1 VLHKTHKLR
10 GYHIMATDGEIG
22 HADEFLLDDRGWNV
36 RYLVVDTSNW
46 IGGKSVLISSA
57 SVAGIDSPNQK
68 ILVNLTRS
76 EIEHSP
82 SIETAE
88 IELVETLPAVWIM

>member
-1 VLHKTHKLR
+1 MR

-22 HADEFLLDDRGWNV
+22 HADEFLVDDRTWAV

-57 SVAGIDSPNQK
+57 SVATVDSPNKK
-68 ILVNLTRS
+68 ILVNLTRT
-76 EIEHSP
+76 EIQRSP
-82 SIETAE
+82 TVDTAE

>member
-1 VLHKTHKLR
+1 VLHKTHKMR
-10 GYHIMATDGEIG
+10 GYHIIATDGEIG
-22 HADEFLLDDRGWNV
+22 HADEFLLDDRTWSV

-57 SVAGIDSPNQK
+57 SIAGIDSPHQT

-76 EIEHSP
+76 EIQRSP
-82 SIETAE
+82 SIDTAE